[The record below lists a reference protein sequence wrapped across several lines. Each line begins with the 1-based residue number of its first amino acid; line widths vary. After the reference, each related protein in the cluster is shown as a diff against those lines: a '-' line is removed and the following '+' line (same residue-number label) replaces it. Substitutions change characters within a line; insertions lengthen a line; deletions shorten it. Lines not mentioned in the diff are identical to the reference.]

1 MDSAPLEP
9 WDKVGHLVIYSIFA
23 LLGCRVIY
31 NRQQFIFL
39 CVGIIAYSGLMEV
52 VQSQAD
58 ALMQDPKS
66 PEVIAERYGLEV
78 EDSRA
83 WFADIRWSQDFDM
96 PEEELKYVITS
107 LNNLGIVSAPNAKPI
122 DVFAKL

>member
-52 VQSQAD
+52 VQSFMPGRVMSGYDLIANAIGVLLG
-58 ALMQDPKS
+58 AL
-66 PEVIAERYGLEV
+66 IAKWV
-78 EDSRA
+78 FRA
-83 WFADIRWSQDFDM
+83 KNI
-96 PEEELKYVITS
+96 
-107 LNNLGIVSAPNAKPI
+107 
-122 DVFAKL
+122 